1 MTASGEAEATRIA
14 EMLVDRR
21 LAACVQILPEIQ
33 SIYLWKGKVERERE
47 LLLLAKST
55 RENFPELEREV
66 RAIHS
71 YETPEIIALPV
82 SAGSEPYLDWLTSC
96 CEAS

>member
-1 MTASGEAEATRIA
+1 
-14 EMLVDRR
+14 MLVDRK

-33 SIYLWKGKVERERE
+33 SIYLWKGKVERARE

-55 RENFPELEREV
+55 RENFAELERQV
-66 RAIHS
+66 RSIHS

-82 SAGSEPYLDWLTSC
+82 SAGSKPYLDWLTSS